1 MLLSLFYLLKPLL
14 ANFVI
19 ILVYL
24 SFSIIAEIIVRL
36 KIFKPI
42 SQYCLMHRKI
52 YSTLV
57 LLSALS
63 LLIGSIALRLGNL
76 VPDSL
81 TGLTI
86 FAIIILATYGI
97 LLLYFDG
104 SRFQFIGVI
113 LAVVSFLISSNS
125 AHLNGLSNF
134 YSSSFQRIFHFLTNL
149 YSYFTLKIHTTTSQ
163 RCLMYFQSTLPLTT
177 QSQMGNM
184 HP

>member
-1 MLLSLFYLLKPLL
+1 
-14 ANFVI
+14 
-19 ILVYL
+19 
-24 SFSIIAEIIVRL
+24 
-36 KIFKPI
+36 
-42 SQYCLMHRKI
+42 MHRKI

-86 FAIIILATYGI
+86 FAIIILVTYGI

-113 LAVVSFLISSNS
+113 LAIISFLISSNS

-134 YSSSFQRIFHFLTNL
+134 YSSVYLEIADITMITGFYIFPAAYIVFWIKSNFNRMT
-149 YSYFTLKIHTTTSQ
+149 IHK
-163 RCLMYFQSTLPLTT
+163 
-177 QSQMGNM
+177 
-184 HP
+184 

>member
-1 MLLSLFYLLKPLL
+1 MENIAPPLASVSSLFTTIPS
-14 ANFVI
+14 NFI
-19 ILVYL
+19 
-24 SFSIIAEIIVRL
+24 SFRKVVACSIIAEIIVRL

-104 SRFQFIGVI
+104 
-113 LAVVSFLISSNS
+113 AD
-125 AHLNGLSNF
+125 
-134 YSSSFQRIFHFLTNL
+134 SSSLVLFLQSFHFLFL
-149 YSYFTLKIHTTTSQ
+149 
-163 RCLMYFQSTLPLTT
+163 RTLPI
-177 QSQMGNM
+177 
-184 HP
+184 

>member
-1 MLLSLFYLLKPLL
+1 MRLCCPP
-14 ANFVI
+14 
-19 ILVYL
+19 
-24 SFSIIAEIIVRL
+24 FSIITEITVRL

-42 SQYCLMHRKI
+42 SQCCLMRRTI

-86 FAIIILATYGI
+86 FAIIILVTYGI
-97 LLLYFDG
+97 LLLYFEG

-113 LAVVSFLISSNS
+113 LAIVSFLISSNT

-134 YSSSFQRIFHFLTNL
+134 YSSGYLEIADITMITGFYVFPAAYIVFWAKMDSILSKKNAGGWPYKPFNEIHAARSKSLDYCRI
-149 YSYFTLKIHTTTSQ
+149 SIRQ
-163 RCLMYFQSTLPLTT
+163 I
-177 QSQMGNM
+177 
-184 HP
+184 